1 MSFAFQ
7 ASLPSASPQAVAL
20 LPLHAAPAAAAD
32 AAYLE
37 DCRMVQDLL
46 QQLRRFSSS
55 IRRLK
60 AEINSLSVSSA
71 TGDSRLEAAAN
82 DGRPREGEEQELRH
96 RGETKQLS
104 DVSSAS
110 ETALQ
115 GSRLSRKDETSW
127 RGDAGYLSASGRPS
141 SRDSSPVSST
151 PPSSSSAASSV
162 SSPSAASLSSAV
174 SSSLLLL
181 RRQTELKEHL
191 HAARAAAEG
200 AHRRLSHIAMHAA
213 AAASHSEKQ
222 HRQFMHQRLLQ
233 SLRVATKHLK
243 EAAEE
248 LDLRSALAA
257 PASGDC
263 AEVQRP
269 ASSRASPFHSQD
281 SDENFE
287 MQREG
292 LLDLL
297 ASHARMRQADS
308 ASAALSRGGHAAR
321 ELALLRGGQRR
332 RDSGDRRDEHLSP
345 FRELGADAEGDRTQ
359 QGARASGGERDVR
372 AGTHTRRK
380 SYGLESRKG
389 AAIAAAA
396 GVIASPPSEEEP
408 DSGEKR
414 ERRERR
420 KRELEC
426 AQKRPSREQRGESDD
441 QGDGSLCSVMRSN
454 VPVEIPEGRIE
465 QAIRRE
471 QLDGLAKIQSEI
483 QGIQS
488 LYEQLAYYV
497 DAQQLGID
505 GVATLLDST
514 RDSSDQAAR
523 ELVHARRLRCA
534 ATRRKCLL
542 WAFFVVVVVVIL
554 WFLFFLH

>member
-82 DGRPREGEEQELRH
+82 DGRPRKGEEQELRH

-243 EAAEE
+243 EAAE
-248 LDLRSALAA
+248 
-257 PASGDC
+257 
-263 AEVQRP
+263 
-269 ASSRASPFHSQD
+269 
-281 SDENFE
+281 
-287 MQREG
+287 
-292 LLDLL
+292 
-297 ASHARMRQADS
+297 
-308 ASAALSRGGHAAR
+308 
-321 ELALLRGGQRR
+321 
-332 RDSGDRRDEHLSP
+332 
-345 FRELGADAEGDRTQ
+345 
-359 QGARASGGERDVR
+359 
-372 AGTHTRRK
+372 
-380 SYGLESRKG
+380 
-389 AAIAAAA
+389 
-396 GVIASPPSEEEP
+396 
-408 DSGEKR
+408 
-414 ERRERR
+414 
-420 KRELEC
+420 
-426 AQKRPSREQRGESDD
+426 
-441 QGDGSLCSVMRSN
+441 
-454 VPVEIPEGRIE
+454 
-465 QAIRRE
+465 
-471 QLDGLAKIQSEI
+471 
-483 QGIQS
+483 
-488 LYEQLAYYV
+488 
-497 DAQQLGID
+497 
-505 GVATLLDST
+505 
-514 RDSSDQAAR
+514 
-523 ELVHARRLRCA
+523 
-534 ATRRKCLL
+534 
-542 WAFFVVVVVVIL
+542 
-554 WFLFFLH
+554 

>member
-1 MSFAFQ
+1 
-7 ASLPSASPQAVAL
+7 
-20 LPLHAAPAAAAD
+20 
-32 AAYLE
+32 
-37 DCRMVQDLL
+37 
-46 QQLRRFSSS
+46 
-55 IRRLK
+55 
-60 AEINSLSVSSA
+60 
-71 TGDSRLEAAAN
+71 
-82 DGRPREGEEQELRH
+82 
-96 RGETKQLS
+96 
-104 DVSSAS
+104 
-110 ETALQ
+110 
-115 GSRLSRKDETSW
+115 
-127 RGDAGYLSASGRPS
+127 
-141 SRDSSPVSST
+141 
-151 PPSSSSAASSV
+151 
-162 SSPSAASLSSAV
+162 
-174 SSSLLLL
+174 
-181 RRQTELKEHL
+181 
-191 HAARAAAEG
+191 
-200 AHRRLSHIAMHAA
+200 
-213 AAASHSEKQ
+213 
-222 HRQFMHQRLLQ
+222 
-233 SLRVATKHLK
+233 
-243 EAAEE
+243 

-287 MQREG
+287 MQRES

-359 QGARASGGERDVR
+359 QGTRASGGERDVR

-426 AQKRPSREQRGESDD
+426 AQRRPSREQRGESDD

-483 QGIQS
+483 Q
-488 LYEQLAYYV
+488 
-497 DAQQLGID
+497 
-505 GVATLLDST
+505 
-514 RDSSDQAAR
+514 
-523 ELVHARRLRCA
+523 
-534 ATRRKCLL
+534 
-542 WAFFVVVVVVIL
+542 
-554 WFLFFLH
+554 